1 MRRLFPMISAKPS
14 CSCWEKSPSRAN
26 TMNMLRSV
34 FMVSRTSAFSGR
46 VRAAWLSTLVVRLLM
61 RMVPVVSSQ

>member
-1 MRRLFPMISAKPS
+1 
-14 CSCWEKSPSRAN
+14 
-26 TMNMLRSV
+26 MNMLRSV